1 MKRAS
6 GISTDI
12 PRIKAK
18 RIERK
23 SPYLLVTPRLMRR
36 AQPSFRGMSLIRQIR
51 KAFLQKE
58 TDWGSACGAE
68 IWLF

>member
-6 GISTDI
+6 GIPTDI

-18 RIERK
+18 QIEQK
-23 SPYLLVTPRLMRR
+23 TTSLLITTRPMRQT
-36 AQPSFRGMSLIRQIR
+36 QPFFRGKSLIRQIR

-58 TDWGSACGAE
+58 TDWGSAHGAE
-68 IWLF
+68 IW